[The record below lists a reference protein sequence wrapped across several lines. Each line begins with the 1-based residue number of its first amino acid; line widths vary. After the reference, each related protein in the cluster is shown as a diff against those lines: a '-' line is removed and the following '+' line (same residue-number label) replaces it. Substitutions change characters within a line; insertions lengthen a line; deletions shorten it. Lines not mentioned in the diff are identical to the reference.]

1 MTDLSNSQIDP
12 TATTTVGSTGV
23 TITRIGFGTAP
34 LGGLYEVV
42 DEADAH
48 AAVQRG
54 LDAGLGYFDSAPHYG
69 WGLAE
74 ERLGAALAQ
83 AGRRPAIG
91 TKIGYGLRPSTEA
104 SHDFF
109 GTPPLEPYVDWT
121 EEGVQRSFEGSLER
135 LRTDRVDILYMHD
148 PTDGEFDDLV
158 RVGATTARKWQD
170 EGIVGA
176 VGAGMNTTADAVALL
191 ERVELDAVLIAGRV
205 SLLDQSAT
213 ELLLPRC
220 ASRGTSVIVG
230 GVYSSGILARPDV
243 AAKYDYKPAAAELVE
258 RARQIGAICERHGVP
273 LQAAAIQFPFRYDA
287 VTAVIPGMRSV
298 EEVDQNLAWCAHEI
312 PAELWAE
319 LEAAGHI
326 PPLDD

>member
-12 TATTTVGSTGV
+12 TATTTVGATGV

-34 LGGLYEVV
+34 LGGLYDVV

-74 ERLGAALAQ
+74 TRLGAALAE

-91 TKIGYGLRPSTEA
+91 TKIGYGLRPSTQA

-109 GTPPLEPYVDWT
+109 GTPPLEPYIDWT

-135 LRTDRVDILYMHD
+135 LGTDRVDILYLHD
-148 PTDGEFDDLV
+148 PTNGEFDDLV

-176 VGAGMNTTADAVALL
+176 VGAGMNTTADAVALH

-213 ELLLPRC
+213 EVLLPRC

-243 AAKYDYKPAAAELVE
+243 SAKYDYKPAAAELVG
-258 RARQIGAICERHGVP
+258 RARQIGVICERHGVP

>member
-1 MTDLSNSQIDP
+1 MTDLSNPQMHP
-12 TATTTVGSTGV
+12 TATTTIGSTGV

-42 DEADAH
+42 EEADAH

-74 ERLGAALAQ
+74 ERLGAALAK
-83 AGRRPAIG
+83 APRRPAIG

-109 GTPPLEPYVDWT
+109 GTAPLEPYVDWSQ
-121 EEGVQRSFEGSLER
+121 EGVQRSFAGSLER
-135 LRTDRVDILYMHD
+135 LGTDRVDILYMHD
-148 PTDGEFDDLV
+148 PTNGEFDDLV
-158 RVGATTARKWQD
+158 GVGVTAARKWQD

-191 ERVELDAVLIAGRV
+191 ERVELDVVLIAGRV

-213 ELLLPRC
+213 EVLLPRC
-220 ASRGTSVIVG
+220 AERGTSVIVG

-243 AAKYDYKPAAAELVE
+243 SAKFDYKPAAAELVE

-273 LQAAAIQFPFRYDA
+273 LPAAAVQFPFRYAA

-298 EEVDQNLAWCAHEI
+298 EEVDQNLSWCTHEI
-312 PAELWAE
+312 PAALWAE

-326 PPLDD
+326 PPVDA